1 MLEQPTLARR
11 KADILQSIVQAYIE
25 TGKPVASRS
34 LSRRRAY
41 PLSPATIRN
50 VMADLA
56 EEGYLSQPHTSAG
69 RVPTEKA
76 FRFYVHSLTAE
87 HPPRVQLARM
97 QALLSEESTVE
108 GRVERSSHFL
118 SEITNHVG
126 IAASVPTDSQTLQ
139 QIELLP
145 LADRRVLVVVVTGDR
160 LVHNRVVTL
169 DQALPPGDL
178 SSIRN
183 YINRNFSGW
192 MLSEVRAELARRL
205 EAERAMYDALL
216 RHLTVL
222 NQKGLFDIAPEP
234 EIYMD
239 GAFNLVGI
247 DLHLTREKL
256 RELFRALQEKKRILE
271 LLDSLLEGS
280 SGEIALRVGLG
291 DAHPSMKELSLVG
304 LWVRLPGG
312 LATRVAVLG
321 PMRMNYG
328 RAMTAVQLVG
338 RAFERMPV

>member
-1 MLEQPTLARR
+1 MTEQPALAYR
-11 KADILQSIVQAYIE
+11 KADILRSIVQAYIE

-34 LSRRRAY
+34 ILRRRAY

-87 HPPRVQLARM
+87 QPPRTQLERI
-97 QALLSEESTVE
+97 QSLLSEESTVE

-118 SEITNHVG
+118 TELTNHVG
-126 IAASVPTDSQTLQ
+126 IAAAVPTVSQTLQ

-160 LVHNRVVTL
+160 MVHNRVVTMGEV
-169 DQALPPGDL
+169 LPPDEL
-178 SSIRN
+178 ASIRN
-183 YINRNFSGW
+183 YVNRNFSGW
-192 MLSEVRAELARRL
+192 ILSEVRAELTRRL

-216 RHLTVL
+216 QHLTVL
-222 NQKGLFDIAPEP
+222 CQKGLFDLAPEP
-234 EIYMD
+234 EIFLD

-256 RELFRALQEKKRILE
+256 RELFRALQEKKRILA
-271 LLDSLLEGS
+271 LLDSLLDGAC
-280 SGEIALRVGLG
+280 GQVALRVGLG
-291 DAHPSMKELSLVG
+291 DVHPSMKDLSLVG
-304 LWVRLPGG
+304 LWVRLPSG
-312 LATRVAVLG
+312 LATRIAVLG

-328 RAMTAVQLVG
+328 RAMAAVQLVG
-338 RAFERMPV
+338 RAFEHTPV